1 MDFFLIA
8 NFSRENVPSVT
19 QSVCRELAARGCGV
33 WAAPVPGA
41 VYPPNVQLTD
51 MRTAC
56 SHADIILCIGGDGTI
71 IDGAHCSASYGL
83 PVLGIN
89 AGRLGFLA
97 QVEPVDA
104 PAAFDRILSGNY
116 TIEERFGISLARMDG
131 SGEAPIVPFALNDIV
146 FTKPVMTNIIDLTID
161 CDGRRMSEYS
171 ADGLILSTPTGSTA
185 YSLSAGGPVI
195 DPGLSTITIVPI
207 CPHSVSVRPI
217 VVSAGRSVTIRSRQ
231 SMCAVVDGRE
241 RIEFLPQSAVT
252 VRRSECAARF
262 VSFGEYEFFE
272 ILSHKLLQR
281 G

>member
-1 MDFFLIA
+1 MDFFFIA
-8 NFSRENVPSVT
+8 NFSRENVPTVT
-19 QSVCRELAARGCGV
+19 WDVCRELAARGCGV
-33 WAAPVPGA
+33 FAVPVPGA
-41 VYPPNVQLTD
+41 FYPPNVQVINMESTCAHTD
-51 MRTAC
+51 M
-56 SHADIILCIGGDGTI
+56 ILCIGGDGTI
-71 IDGAHCSASYGL
+71 IDGAHYSAAHGL

-97 QVEPVDA
+97 QVEPEDA
-104 PAAFDRILSGNY
+104 AKALDRILAGEY
-116 TIEERFGISLARMDG
+116 TTEERFGISLTRQG
-131 SGEAPIVPFALNDIV
+131 ESGEELMVPFALNDIV

-161 CDGRRMSEYS
+161 CDGRRMNSYL

-195 DPGLSTITIVPI
+195 DPGLSTISIVPI

-217 VVSAGRSVTIRSRQ
+217 VVSAGRSVTIRSHQ

-241 RIEFLPQSAVT
+241 RIELLPQTAVT
-252 VRRSECAARF
+252 VRKSDKAARF
-262 VSFGEYEFFE
+262 VSFGEHEFFE